1 MAGGLVGDKV
11 KFQLVSLR
19 RFVTRY
25 YIVILDVRKVFVR
38 RLLLLG
44 NAILFVENV
53 ILWRYFKARICE
65 QVKLILYMLFYI
77 VTYKTLWTI
86 IQKREINTTGVKSF

>member
-1 MAGGLVGDKV
+1 MPEYGEHTADGLAGDKV

-25 YIVILDVRKVFVR
+25 YTVILDVRKVFVR

-44 NAILFVENV
+44 NAILFAKN
-53 ILWRYFKARICE
+53 
-65 QVKLILYMLFYI
+65 
-77 VTYKTLWTI
+77 
-86 IQKREINTTGVKSF
+86 

>member
-1 MAGGLVGDKV
+1 MSEYGGHTAAGLLGDKV

-44 NAILFVENV
+44 NAILFVEN
-53 ILWRYFKARICE
+53 
-65 QVKLILYMLFYI
+65 
-77 VTYKTLWTI
+77 
-86 IQKREINTTGVKSF
+86 

>member
-1 MAGGLVGDKV
+1 MSEYGGHTAAAGLLGDKV

-44 NAILFVENV
+44 NAILFVEN
-53 ILWRYFKARICE
+53 
-65 QVKLILYMLFYI
+65 
-77 VTYKTLWTI
+77 
-86 IQKREINTTGVKSF
+86 